1 MAKPTYIKGKD
12 GKMAGSI
19 GAGKNAVPQA
29 PLTPNTLKKT
39 IKDPK
44 AVVIPKYDAP
54 KELARLESAL
64 EEPTG
69 VLGRRRQKQARK
81 KLEAKFG
88 KIDWTK
94 TDMSAFETPR
104 IEGLT
109 LEQMQELD
117 GQIIDNVWIR
127 IADRGDDQFEKFG
140 DQVRVTFIE
149 SEYLEDTLEEFSY
162 KPHAY
167 LEPTTPGIV
176 MSRRVHVGDMLVG

>member
-12 GKMAGSI
+12 GKMVGSI
-19 GAGKNAVPQA
+19 GAGKNAVPKA
-29 PLTPNTLKKT
+29 PITPNALQRT

-44 AVVIPKYDAP
+44 NIVVPKYDAP
-54 KELARLESAL
+54 KELARLESAI
-64 EEPTG
+64 EPADG
-69 VLGRRRQKQARK
+69 FVARGRQKRARR

-104 IEGLT
+104 IEGLS
-109 LEQMQELD
+109 LEDMQALD
-117 GQIIDNVWIR
+117 GQTVDNVWVR

-140 DQVRVTFIE
+140 DQILVTFIE

-162 KPHAY
+162 KPHVF

-176 MSRRVHVGDMLVG
+176 MSRRVHIGDLLLG